1 MEKSRGTAGAMSL
14 IFRGSR
20 GTGTCSSSL
29 AALTGALSS
38 CCMYFRP
45 SLSQTTNVG
54 STEAHSQGCV
64 AGLSQAGEFQ
74 QTEKWYSLD
83 ADITRYAGRS

>member
-1 MEKSRGTAGAMSL
+1 
-14 IFRGSR
+14 
-20 GTGTCSSSL
+20 
-29 AALTGALSS
+29 
-38 CCMYFRP
+38 MYFRP

-74 QTEKWYSLD
+74 QTEKWHSLD